1 MVSGGSVQMTM
12 NRRHVLRSV
21 GLGGGGLVLLAAG
34 GLAWRGYQ
42 RGSFADLT
50 GGPAFEPWRQWRD
63 ARPDGLEAVALAGT
77 LASNPHDSQ
86 PWLFRIGDGSIDLLA
101 DRRRQ
106 MPVVD
111 PFGRELTIG
120 LGCAIENMVIASQ
133 GLGLAASVTLLPE
146 AAPAETMMPDHVAR
160 LVFTP
165 TPVPA
170 TPSPRY
176 AAIGARHTHRGAY
189 ARQELLPMAALKAL
203 NSLQPAEGVGLIL
216 YPAGNALG
224 RRFIAGTVAATEAF
238 IATPALS
245 ADSARWFRQTRA
257 AIDQHRDGIAIT
269 SGGRPDW
276 QVRAAM
282 ALPDF
287 DAASIDQAWLTDTRE
302 VHCATAPVFGA
313 IRVVR
318 RDDPRLLLEAGRL
331 WQRLHLEATALGL
344 AAQPLNQMMEM
355 ADQEARQGT
364 PAHFMNEL
372 NILLHGAEGHIIF
385 GFRLGRPLAPAVP
398 SPRRPLANVL
408 T

>member
-1 MVSGGSVQMTM
+1 MTM
-12 NRRHVLRSV
+12 NRRHVLKSV
-21 GLGGGGLVLLAAG
+21 SLGGGGLVLLAAG

-50 GGPAFEPWRQWRD
+50 SGPAFEPWRQWRD

-86 PWLFRIGDGSIDLLA
+86 PWLFRIHDGSIDLVA

-120 LGCAIENMVIASQ
+120 LGCAIENMVIAGH
-133 GLGLAASVTLLPE
+133 GLGLTATVTLLPE
-146 AAPAETMMPDHVAR
+146 TAVPETAMPDAIAR
-160 LVFTP
+160 LAFAQATP
-165 TPVPA
+165 PA
-170 TPSPRY
+170 TPAPRF

-203 NSLQPAEGVGLIL
+203 NSLEPAEGVGLIL

-224 RRFIAGTVAATEAF
+224 RRFIAGTIAATEAF

-257 AIDQHRDGIAIT
+257 AIDAHRDGIAIT

-287 DAASIDQAWLTDTRE
+287 DAASIDNAWLADTRE

-313 IRVVR
+313 IRVVH

-331 WQRLHLEATALGL
+331 WQRLHLEATTLGL

-355 ADQEARQGT
+355 ADWETRQGT
-364 PAHFMNEL
+364 PGQFTDEL
-372 NILLHGAEGHIIF
+372 NTLLHGAEGHIVF
-385 GFRLGRPLAPAVP
+385 GFRIGRPLAPAVP
-398 SPRRPLANVL
+398 SPRRALADVL
-408 T
+408 A